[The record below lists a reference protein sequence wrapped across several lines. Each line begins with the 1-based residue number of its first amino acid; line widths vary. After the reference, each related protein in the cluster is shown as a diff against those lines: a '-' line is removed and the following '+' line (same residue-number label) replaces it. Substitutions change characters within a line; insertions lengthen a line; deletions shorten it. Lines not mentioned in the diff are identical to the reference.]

1 MTLALVLHA
10 GQMVLLEVK
19 RSEKK
24 NEFLYEATVKAG
36 LLYHIE
42 DVPGF
47 SRNCSHCTSPPLNIW
62 GAKVCHYISVYI
74 HRF

>member
-1 MTLALVLHA
+1 M
-10 GQMVLLEVK
+10 LLEVK

-62 GAKVCHYISVYI
+62 GAKVCHYISAVDFLGFSLKFRI
-74 HRF
+74 PLKS